1 MSQAD
6 GERRRQLIALVIVVV
21 VLAGLAGAVGYGYLA
36 GGSGAGPASAA
47 GGAGPGSQQQA
58 GSGSSGDRPAEGVG
72 RTVTGEPVSVV
83 LLVAR
88 GTEGDEFTPSVGKD
102 VSGITPVSA
111 PTPTGLAEV
120 SGDAVGLYGGTL
132 DETTCD
138 RTQLADYLDGNPGK
152 AKAWAGVLGIAPASI
167 RDYLATLT
175 PMILRTDTLVTNHG
189 FFEGAVN
196 AFASILQAGTAV
208 LVDEFGVPAVRC
220 FCGNP
225 LTQAPELAPGTRF
238 AGPAWKGWDKAGTVR
253 VKRSSSP
260 VDGFTLVNEAT
271 DRTFVRPRG
280 SGGDDDAPS
289 DLPVPAGIPAVVI
302 DPGPLSPATPD
313 QGAPSAG
320 APAATGRPA
329 GDPQLLFEVGS
340 LAGVSS
346 GPTKPTTFT
355 WDRAAYV
362 TSIIT
367 YHYLNGGAP
376 PGTIAL
382 ESAAGRVYGPW
393 PAAGS
398 VGQGDVANAYW
409 TASPEAVIP
418 AGTYTV
424 VDSDPST
431 WSWALDTD
439 QRGITSIQG
448 MWLAGGAPAAAPG
461 GCSAFP
467 EGSLMRTLC
476 QHDPTADQAVPDGG

>member
-1 MSQAD
+1 MSRAD
-6 GERRRQLIALVIVVV
+6 GDRRRQLIALIVVVV
-21 VLAGLAGAVGYGYLA
+21 VLAGLVGAIGYTYLTR
-36 GGSGAGPASAA
+36 GNGSTASATA
-47 GGAGPGSQQQA
+47 TGDGSSSDSQA
-58 GSGSSGDRPAEGVG
+58 GSGSSADRPAEGVG
-72 RTVTGEPVSVV
+72 RTVTGEPVSIV

-111 PTPTGLAEV
+111 PTSTGLAEV

-132 DETTCD
+132 DESTCD
-138 RTQLADYLDGNPGK
+138 RTQLADYLEAHPAK
-152 AKAWAGVLGIAPASI
+152 AEAWAGVLGIDPQSI
-167 RDYLATLT
+167 RDHLVTLT
-175 PMILRTDTLVTNHG
+175 PMILRTDTLVMNHG
-189 FFEGAVN
+189 FYDGAVN

-208 LVDEFGVPAVRC
+208 LVDEFGVPSVRC

-225 LTQAPELAPGTRF
+225 LTAAPDLAPGATF
-238 AGPAWKGWDKAGTVR
+238 AGPAWQGWDKASTVR
-253 VKRSSSP
+253 VARSPSR
-260 VDGFTLVNEAT
+260 VGGFTLVNEET
-271 DRTFVRPRG
+271 DSTFVRPSG
-280 SGGDDDAPS
+280 SGGADDAPS
-289 DLPVPAGIPAVVI
+289 DVPVPAGIPAVVI
-302 DPGPLSPATPD
+302 DPGPMSPATPE
-313 QGAPSAG
+313 ASTPSAE
-320 APAATGRPA
+320 APVAAGRPE
-329 GDPQLLFEVGS
+329 GDPELLFEVGS

-346 GPTKPTTFT
+346 GPTKPTTFS
-355 WDRAAYV
+355 WEAAAYV
-362 TSIIT
+362 TSITT

-382 ESAAGRVYGPW
+382 RSADGTVHGPW
-393 PAAGS
+393 PAVGS

-409 TASPEAVIP
+409 TVSPEVVIP

-448 MWLAGGAPAAAPG
+448 IWLAEGAPADGSDGCAAY
-461 GCSAFP
+461 P
-467 EGSLMRTLC
+467 EGSLMWTLC